1 MSRARSLVLARRGCL
16 KVRKVVNYGADAY
29 GLRSFGGQ
37 ILCASYRGLF
47 FLPWVRVSPD
57 ALRKNTMEV
66 VKNLAQGNKG
76 VGKTLIWMR
85 AEEWKEIWADPA
97 DGFSGFQLV
106 FGAASG
112 TPRMKA
118 QQELA
123 SVVLGGK
130 EKRPLLGWLLLVP
143 ILAGLGWGSLILRG
157 VPPSLSALVS
167 LMLIGM
173 YFVLRWKIADAYTD
187 RLLAQLQ
194 LGPGWWGALY
204 GMLGLAAV
212 CLFVALRKHGGS
224 YSSKIKMF

>member
-1 MSRARSLVLARRGCL
+1 MVLARRCCL
-16 KVRKVVNYGADAY
+16 KGRKVVNS
-29 GLRSFGGQ
+29 GLMRTDFFHLAGRFFALLTL
-37 ILCASYRGLF
+37 ICF

-66 VKNLAQGNKG
+66 VKNLAQGDKG
-76 VGKTLIWMR
+76 VGRTLIWMR
-85 AEEWKEIWADPA
+85 GEEWQEIWADPA

-106 FGAASG
+106 IGAASG
-112 TPRMKA
+112 TPRIKA

-143 ILAGLGWGSLILRG
+143 ILAGLGWGFFILGG
-157 VPPSLSALVS
+157 VPPSLWALVS
-167 LMLIGM
+167 LMLMGI
-173 YFVLRWKIADAYTD
+173 YFMLRWKMADAYTD

-204 GMLGLAAV
+204 GMLGLAVV
-212 CLFVALRKHGGS
+212 CLCVALRKQGGN

>member
-1 MSRARSLVLARRGCL
+1 MGLMRTDFVHLAGRFFALLTVIC
-16 KVRKVVNYGADAY
+16 
-29 GLRSFGGQ
+29 
-37 ILCASYRGLF
+37 F

-66 VKNLAQGNKG
+66 VKNLAQGGKG
-76 VGKTLIWMR
+76 VGRTLIWMR

-106 FGAASG
+106 FKAAPG

-130 EKRPLLGWLLLVP
+130 EKQPLLGWLLLVP
-143 ILAGLGWGSLILRG
+143 ILAGLGWGFFILRG
-157 VPPSLSALVS
+157 VPPSLLALVS
-167 LMLIGM
+167 LMLMGM
-173 YFVLRWKIADAYTD
+173 YFVLRWKMADAYTD

-212 CLFVALRKHGGS
+212 CLLLALRKHGGS

>member
-1 MSRARSLVLARRGCL
+1 MGLMRTDFVHLAGKFFALLTVIC
-16 KVRKVVNYGADAY
+16 
-29 GLRSFGGQ
+29 
-37 ILCASYRGLF
+37 F

-66 VKNLAQGNKG
+66 VKNLAQGDKG
-76 VGKTLIWMR
+76 VGRTLIGMR
-85 AEEWKEIWADPA
+85 AEEWQEIWADPA

-143 ILAGLGWGSLILRG
+143 ILAGLGWGSLVLRG

-204 GMLGLAAV
+204 GMLGLAVV

-224 YSSKIKMF
+224 YSSKIKTF